1 MSAALLFPAGMP
13 ESLVQLRVLVAQGR
27 RVIGASSLPND
38 PAQPLYPAWAFLPF
52 ITDPQ
57 FEASFLALVHAQQVT
72 TVFTRHPVI
81 GRYLKALIAQ
91 HGLDIALD
99 AATFAAATIEQ
110 HQSIFARVDALIAQP
125 FSLVLP
131 NQKPALSRLQMASL
145 LCHALRIEGQSS
157 DEKIVALMEIFRSC
171 PRGDIVEIGS
181 FWGRSACVLA
191 LLAKQYE
198 VGALLCIDPWRNDSA
213 HQEGVPQHLNDE
225 ARDIDFD
232 SAFQGFLI
240 NLIPYSDGR
249 INYIRGSAHNARAQY
264 KKGLQVTS
272 DAFGTTA
279 YTGAI
284 ACLHIDGNHDL
295 LHISQDIADWIPQV
309 VAGGWII
316 IDDYQW
322 AFGDGP
328 QIAADRW
335 VEQNLPDI
343 ACAFATGSALFI
355 KRKG

>member
-13 ESLVQLRVLVAQGR
+13 EALEQLRVLTAQGR

-52 ITDPQ
+52 ITDPR
-57 FEASFLALVHAQQVT
+57 FEDAFVALVKAQRVT
-72 TVFTRHPVI
+72 NVFTRHPVI

-91 HGLDIALD
+91 HRLEIALD

-125 FSLVLP
+125 FALTLP
-131 NQKPALSRLQMASL
+131 NERPALSRLAMASL
-145 LCHALRIEGQSS
+145 MCHALRIEGQSS

-191 LLAKQYE
+191 VLAKHYAI
-198 VGALLCIDPWRNDSA
+198 GALLCLDPWRNDEA

-240 NLIPYSDGR
+240 NLLPYADGR
-249 INYIRGSAHNARAQY
+249 INYTRGGAHDAHARY
-264 KKGLQVTS
+264 REGLSVTS
-272 DAFGTTA
+272 EAFGTTT
-279 YTGAI
+279 YTGRI

-295 LHISQDIADWIPQV
+295 AHITQDMADWIPHV

-335 VEQNLPDI
+335 VEENLPDI